1 MSFLGNK
8 QLKNEIKLSDKLD
21 ENLKNV
27 IKEKLSELQN
37 KNKFLSEKVNLI
49 NLIRK

>member
-8 QLKNEIKLSDKLD
+8 QLKNEVRLTDKID

-27 IKEKLSELQN
+27 IREKLSHLQN
-37 KNKFLSEKVNLI
+37 KNKILNEKVKN
-49 NLIRK
+49 